1 MTDAKK
7 TEVQFQASTKTVT
20 IGDGTSINDYR
31 TMYQSDFLIAIDSS
45 SLDDYKIFKDS
56 NNGLLTIHSRLDWAS
71 WAILI
76 VFFLANVISLGLAV
90 KQATNIE
97 KAMLLLEP
105 LTGAIALM
113 GVLVGYRISKLPTT
127 RRMIQ
132 QNSDKGS
139 EN

>member
-56 NNGLLTIHSRLDWAS
+56 NNGLLTIHSRLDW
-71 WAILI
+71 
-76 VFFLANVISLGLAV
+76 
-90 KQATNIE
+90 T
-97 KAMLLLEP
+97 
-105 LTGAIALM
+105 
-113 GVLVGYRISKLPTT
+113 
-127 RRMIQ
+127 
-132 QNSDKGS
+132 SDI
-139 EN
+139 